1 MQLNNVVSDN
11 LYKKSIASEKGIQF
25 ESNIDYIILAD
36 MCNKC
41 YLNENI
47 FDDKTLNGIDKISDV
62 IYDKL
67 N

>member
-41 YLNENI
+41 YLNEDI

>member
-1 MQLNNVVSDN
+1 MQLNDVVSDN
-11 LYKKSIASEKGIQF
+11 LYKKSIASEKGIKF

-36 MCNKC
+36 VCNKC
-41 YLNENI
+41 YLNKDI
-47 FDDKTLNGIDKISDV
+47 FDEKTLNGIDKISDV